1 MKKAMIWLPSLL
13 WMGLIFLMS
22 AMPGDLSSAQ
32 SGAIL
37 EFILHLLER
46 IFPSGVPVSPDTLHL
61 LIRKAAHMAEYAVL
75 ALLNLRA
82 LRLSG
87 AKRPALHALL
97 ITAAY
102 AATDEYHQSFV
113 DDRGPSAMDVLID
126 ASGAMIALASHRIV
140 SRLRTKRI

>member
-37 EFILHLLER
+37 EFILQLLER
-46 IFPSGVPVSPDTLHL
+46 IFPSGVPVPPDTLHL

-97 ITAAY
+97 MTAAY

-113 DDRGPSAMDVLID
+113 DDRVPSAMDVLID
-126 ASGAMIALASHRIV
+126 ASGAMIALAAHRIV
-140 SRLRTKRI
+140 SRLRANQN